1 MITFRFAA
9 SARLL
14 AAASALAFVTSAP
27 LAAQDSAV
35 VTDEDGQQIVVNGRP
50 AIGSFGVDLSARDL
64 TADPGDDFERYASG
78 SWIDATQIPGDR
90 ASVGSFYNLN
100 EDVQANVREL
110 IESGSGTKFG
120 ALYASYMDEAA
131 VERAGIAP
139 LMRDIAKVRAIGDK
153 TEFARFMGDTTDSFG
168 ASLFGTFV
176 YADTANPTMNALF
189 VGTGGLGLPQKD
201 YYFKPD
207 YAKQRTAYQA
217 YLERTLRT
225 LGHSDAAAKASD
237 VMAFETYLAS
247 LSWDAADLRDIGK
260 VNNPMSSAELASY
273 APGIDWSALFAG
285 AEIPPQER
293 MIVTDN
299 TAVKAF
305 AELYSA
311 TDLDT
316 LKLWQE
322 VNVAAQAT
330 PYLNKAMV
338 DSRFAF
344 TSSLSGVSEQRPRW
358 KRAVDMVNT
367 SLGELVGQAYV
378 GEYFPE
384 IAKQR
389 MDDLV
394 RNLKLA
400 MADRIRGNE
409 WMSAPTKT
417 AALEKLDKMDVMIG
431 HPDEFRNYDPLTITR
446 TSLYDNA
453 VASTEF
459 NADYAMADLGKP
471 VDRKKWVMNPQ
482 TVNAYNGGLENKM
495 VFPAGILQP
504 PFFDAFADPAV
515 NYGAIGVVIGHEI
528 SHGFDDQGRK
538 IDANGAVR
546 DWWTPEDAARFEAE
560 AKKFGEQYAK
570 FEVVPGSFINPD
582 LTMGENIADLAGV
595 MVAHDAYKKSLGGKE
610 APVIDGLTGDQRF
623 FLAYAQ
629 VWKAKAREDALRSQV
644 TTDPHSPAR
653 YRTIAPLRNVDAW
666 YQAFGVTADDTM
678 YIAPEDRVRIW

>member
-27 LAAQDSAV
+27 LSAQDSAV

-90 ASVGSFYNLN
+90 ASVGSFYNLH

-207 YAKQRTAYQA
+207 YAKQRAAYQD

-225 LGHSDAAAKASD
+225 LGHSDAGAKASD
-237 VMAFETYLAS
+237 VLAFESYLAS

-260 VNNPMSSAELASY
+260 VNNPMSSTELASY

-299 TAVKAF
+299 TAIKAF
-305 AELYSA
+305 AELYAENQLLAKAVRASIAGGRGQAADSVGPKLEAALLAEQEDQLLQQLSQLGAIADFSKQQPSLHDLYLAAVQHHNQAPESA
-311 TDLDT
+311 GSPS
-316 LKLWQE
+316 KQG
-322 VNVAAQAT
+322 VAA
-330 PYLNKAMV
+330 
-338 DSRFAF
+338 
-344 TSSLSGVSEQRPRW
+344 
-358 KRAVDMVNT
+358 
-367 SLGELVGQAYV
+367 
-378 GEYFPE
+378 
-384 IAKQR
+384 
-389 MDDLV
+389 
-394 RNLKLA
+394 
-400 MADRIRGNE
+400 
-409 WMSAPTKT
+409 
-417 AALEKLDKMDVMIG
+417 
-431 HPDEFRNYDPLTITR
+431 
-446 TSLYDNA
+446 
-453 VASTEF
+453 
-459 NADYAMADLGKP
+459 
-471 VDRKKWVMNPQ
+471 
-482 TVNAYNGGLENKM
+482 
-495 VFPAGILQP
+495 
-504 PFFDAFADPAV
+504 
-515 NYGAIGVVIGHEI
+515 
-528 SHGFDDQGRK
+528 
-538 IDANGAVR
+538 
-546 DWWTPEDAARFEAE
+546 
-560 AKKFGEQYAK
+560 
-570 FEVVPGSFINPD
+570 
-582 LTMGENIADLAGV
+582 
-595 MVAHDAYKKSLGGKE
+595 
-610 APVIDGLTGDQRF
+610 
-623 FLAYAQ
+623 
-629 VWKAKAREDALRSQV
+629 
-644 TTDPHSPAR
+644 
-653 YRTIAPLRNVDAW
+653 
-666 YQAFGVTADDTM
+666 
-678 YIAPEDRVRIW
+678 